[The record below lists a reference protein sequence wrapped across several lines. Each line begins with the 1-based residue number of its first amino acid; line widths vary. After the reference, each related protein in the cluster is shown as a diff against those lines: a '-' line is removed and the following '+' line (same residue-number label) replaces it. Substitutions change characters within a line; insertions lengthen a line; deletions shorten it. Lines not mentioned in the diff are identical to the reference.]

1 VHTSDLVELKY
12 LSEAETR
19 VNVWSLTEIV
29 DVSIKRNT
37 LHSVT
42 GILFFDQGYF
52 GQILEGSRGAVEET
66 WKRIQKDSRHRNIE
80 LLGITEIE
88 ARRFPEWSMKL
99 FDADEF
105 SATFPQF
112 TELLA
117 KIDNPTIKT
126 LEVLKTLWQKV

>member
-37 LHSVT
+37 LRSIT

-52 GQILEGSRGAVEET
+52 GQILEGTRGAVEET
-66 WKRIQKDSRHRNIE
+66 WERIQKDSRHRNIE